1 MISSIRA
8 MRFAAVMA
16 ALGAAFAA
24 HGSEDAV
31 SAARR
36 AATAAIEARDPV
48 RAEALVRQAMAAN
61 HADNALRAS
70 LAQALLAEGE
80 RIAARRVLDAGPM
93 TADSQGLG
101 WRVRGQIA
109 MADGDLAGAARAFD
123 EALRHSPD
131 DADLWVAI
139 ASLRFTG
146 GEQALAVAAATRAVA
161 LDPKNPRALALRGML
176 IREQYGLSASLPWFE
191 AALRLHPDE
200 PALLEAY
207 GATLGDM
214 GEARAMLIVAR
225 RLAEVDP
232 RNPRALFMQAV
243 LAARAGQTALA
254 RSILQ
259 HTGDAFR
266 DMPAAM
272 LLSGVLEHRAGNEEV
287 AAEVLERLVREQPD
301 NLVARGVLARV
312 LAARGDWRRLIS
324 HEDADAMAGRST
336 PDVIALVGEALSKV
350 AARESGDRA
359 QADRARGLALI
370 ARARSQTHNQ
380 AVPLGTATPLGVLA
394 THYADN
400 PHSAANA
407 VPYIRAL
414 IAAHDVVE
422 AQTIADRLRDENSGN
437 AEANLLAGDVRMV
450 RGEAGEALADYTNAA
465 AIRFNEAVL
474 VRMDAA
480 LRAAGRRADA
490 DAMTSRYLAQNPES
504 AMAMALLAAS
514 WADDPAHARDW
525 VALRRAMLAR
535 GLATPPSA
543 THSTTEA
550 NQG

>member
-1 MISSIRA
+1 M
-8 MRFAAVMA
+8 
-16 ALGAAFAA
+16 
-24 HGSEDAV
+24 
-31 SAARR
+31 
-36 AATAAIEARDPV
+36 
-48 RAEALVRQAMAAN
+48 
-61 HADNALRAS
+61 
-70 LAQALLAEGE
+70 
-80 RIAARRVLDAGPM
+80 
-93 TADSQGLG
+93 
-101 WRVRGQIA
+101 
-109 MADGDLAGAARAFD
+109 
-123 EALRHSPD
+123 
-131 DADLWVAI
+131 
-139 ASLRFTG
+139 
-146 GEQALAVAAATRAVA
+146 
-161 LDPKNPRALALRGML
+161 
-176 IREQYGLSASLPWFE
+176 
-191 AALRLHPDE
+191 
-200 PALLEAY
+200 
-207 GATLGDM
+207 
-214 GEARAMLIVAR
+214 
-225 RLAEVDP
+225 
-232 RNPRALFMQAV
+232 
-243 LAARAGQTALA
+243 
-254 RSILQ
+254 
-259 HTGDAFR
+259 
-266 DMPAAM
+266 
-272 LLSGVLEHRAGNEEV
+272 
-287 AAEVLERLVREQPD
+287 
-301 NLVARGVLARV
+301 
-312 LAARGDWRRLIS
+312 
-324 HEDADAMAGRST
+324 
-336 PDVIALVGEALSKV
+336 GEALSKV

-370 ARARSQTHNQ
+370 ARARSQAHNQ